1 MWKILHSV
9 YIKTKKV
16 RFTAVNDAYDRFYYG
31 FLPSIKVRP
40 KVQGLYS
47 LKNMCVNFL
56 ILKTALSKNL

>member
-16 RFTAVNDAYDRFYYG
+16 RFTAVNDAYDRFYFG

-40 KVQGLYS
+40 RVQDLYS
-47 LKNMCVNFL
+47 LINVC
-56 ILKTALSKNL
+56 